1 MDIQGIGQS
10 YISGYQS
17 MVNRSTENGSTSS
30 TVDYST
36 LVDSEDANVDGVL
49 SSDETSTSDKMSADT
64 DSDSDGQLSLEEFEE
79 MLSSAPPPPMGGMGR
94 RAPDSAGIIEQED
107 TDGDGSISAEES
119 ALSEDMFS
127 NIDADQ
133 DGLITAEEIED
144 SFAAQAESQSS
155 LTGTLAGNAY
165 MEAIQSFAT
174 YNAGNLNNYAMSTF
188 GGAVA

>member
-17 MVNRSTENGSTSS
+17 MVNRSTENASTSS